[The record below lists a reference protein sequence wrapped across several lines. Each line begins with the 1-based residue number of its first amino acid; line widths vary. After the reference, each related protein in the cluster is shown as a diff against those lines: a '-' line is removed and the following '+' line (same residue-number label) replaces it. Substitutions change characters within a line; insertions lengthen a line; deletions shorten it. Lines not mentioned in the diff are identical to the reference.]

1 MLPYRTSGWDG
12 HNPLL
17 QGVGGDQQLHPR
29 LLQLFCQQELVPQSP
44 GKPIG
49 VNHNHRGNRLRLH

>member
-12 HNPLL
+12 HNMTQRDAALNH
-17 QGVGGDQQLHPR
+17 QRSFGVQVTR
-29 LLQLFCQQELVPQSP
+29 MSRAC
-44 GKPIG
+44 IG